1 MHCGAALRLKLAQCE
16 PPPQMA
22 AVVEHKE
29 DESELFIP
37 PVHMVHTKTK
47 TKGVLKRKDGS
58 WHYLAQ

>member
-1 MHCGAALRLKLAQCE
+1 
-16 PPPQMA
+16 MA